1 MKLMKQKFIYW
12 QDANLWI
19 GYLEEFPD
27 YWTQGETL
35 EELKE
40 NLRDLWRDLASE
52 NIPNVRRVSELE
64 VSQPIPRHNEI
75 NEMLAKHIIKMLK
88 D

>member
-1 MKLMKQKFIYW
+1 MKQKFIYW
-12 QDANLWI
+12 QDDNLWI

-52 NIPNVRRVSELE
+52 NIPNFLDTMKSMKC
-64 VSQPIPRHNEI
+64 S
-75 NEMLAKHIIKMLK
+75 
-88 D
+88 

>member
-1 MKLMKQKFIYW
+1 MKQKFIYW
-12 QDANLWI
+12 QDGNLWI

-64 VSQPIPRHNEI
+64 VS
-75 NEMLAKHIIKMLK
+75 
-88 D
+88 